1 MGQRIF
7 QMTRSR
13 HATLSIGLAFFFAAC
28 SSSTPPRNFQ
38 GQAGSGVTDAHAGSS
53 SGNTAGT
60 SSGNAAG
67 TSSGNT
73 AGDSNSSGGNNG
85 TTGGSSGTTA
95 GTSAGGGAAAGANG
109 QAGGSSSAGGGP
121 IVVNLPDVVTSA
133 DG

>member
-38 GQAGSGVTDAHAGSS
+38 GQAGSGVTDAHAGTS
-53 SGNTAGT
+53 SGNT
-60 SSGNAAG
+60 AG

-73 AGDSNSSGGNNG
+73 AGDSNSSGGSNG